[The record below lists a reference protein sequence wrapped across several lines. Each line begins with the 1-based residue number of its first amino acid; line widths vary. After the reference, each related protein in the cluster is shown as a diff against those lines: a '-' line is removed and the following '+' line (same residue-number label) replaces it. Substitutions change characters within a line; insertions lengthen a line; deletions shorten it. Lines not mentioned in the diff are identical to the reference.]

1 MHYQIDQDS
10 DLESL
15 YQPLIFEQYSGDEFK
30 DIDRLQGIWR
40 RSLQFSLSEELGDK
54 IYDVLLCCREAVL
67 NALVYGCDKAPEKTC
82 TIQVTVNQKLG
93 RIRVRIDDPG
103 HGHGFDI
110 TERVEK
116 MKALDGSHLGLA
128 IIDNLCDK
136 CSIENDGTSL
146 IFELTMN
153 N

>member
-1 MHYQIDQDS
+1 MKI
-10 DLESL
+10 
-15 YQPLIFEQYSGDEFK
+15 I
-30 DIDRLQGIWR
+30 
-40 RSLQFSLSEELGDK
+40 DK
-54 IYDVLLCCREAVL
+54 INDVLLCCREAVL
-67 NALVYGCDKAPEKTC
+67 NALVYGCDKSPKKTC
-82 TIQVTVNQKLG
+82 TIKVTANQKLG

-136 CSIENDGTSL
+136 YSIENDGTSL
-146 IFELTMN
+146 IFELAMN